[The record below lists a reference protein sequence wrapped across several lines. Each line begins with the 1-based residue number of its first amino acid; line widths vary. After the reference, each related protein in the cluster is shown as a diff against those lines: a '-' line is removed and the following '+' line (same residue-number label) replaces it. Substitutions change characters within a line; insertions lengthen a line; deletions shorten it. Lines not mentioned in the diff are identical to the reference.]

1 MPQFV
6 NTNIASLNAQ
16 RNLNSSQNALQ
27 TSLQRLSSGLRIN
40 SAKDDAAGMAISARM
55 TSQINGSNQA
65 IRNANDGISMAQ
77 TAEGAM
83 IQITDNLQR
92 IRELAVQAAN
102 ASNSASDRA
111 ALNSEASQLIS
122 EIDRVA
128 TNTSFNGVKLL
139 DGTFTSQTFQVGA
152 DSGSSNQISI
162 SSIASAK
169 SASLG
174 VGSGSSYSTTSAG
187 AEVGA
192 IALLANALSINGYM
206 VGAAAADGVSSTT
219 SSASG
224 IAIAAA
230 INAVSG
236 QTNVTATVAATAL
249 AGTTVTAF
257 ATAMVAGD
265 ITINGVDIGAI
276 AAAGTAAARGGQ
288 VAAAVNAKTAQTGVT
303 ATFNTT
309 TGAVA
314 LNAADGRN
322 ITVVAAATAG
332 GNDVTSG
339 ITAGAAAAA
348 GATDTTRSTVS
359 LSSTSSAGITIAGN
373 TAAGLTAAG
382 LTAGYTAA
390 TATAGAG
397 VSSLDLTTASGATAA
412 LTTIDAALNTV
423 NSSRASLGA
432 YQNRFASTV
441 STLQVTSENLTASRS
456 RIQDADFAAETAGLT
471 RAQIL
476 QQAGTAMLA
485 QANQLPQNVLTLL
498 R

>member
-16 RNLNSSQNALQ
+16 RNLNTSQSALQ

-65 IRNANDGISMAQ
+65 VRNANDGISMAQ

-111 ALNSEASQLIS
+111 ALNSEAAQLIS

-139 DGTFTSQTFQVGA
+139 DGTFTAQTFQIGA
-152 DSGSSNQISI
+152 NSGSDNQVSI
-162 SSIASAK
+162 ASIASAK
-169 SASLG
+169 SSALG

-187 AEVGA
+187 AAVGA
-192 IALLANALSINGYM
+192 TALLANALSINGYM

-224 IAIAAA
+224 IAVAAA
-230 INAVSG
+230 INAISG
-236 QTNVTATVAATAL
+236 QSGVTATVGATSV

-257 ATAMVAGD
+257 ATAMVSGD
-265 ITINGVDIGAI
+265 ITINGVNIGAI
-276 AAAGTAAARGGQ
+276 AAAGSAAARGGQ
-288 VAAAVNAKTAQTGVT
+288 VAAAVNAVTAQTGVT

-314 LNAADGRN
+314 LSAADGRN
-322 ITVVAAATAG
+322 VTVVAAATAG

-348 GATDTTRSTVS
+348 GATLTTRSAVS

-373 TAAGLTAAG
+373 TAAGLTASG

-397 VSSLDLTTASGATAA
+397 VSSLDLTTASGATSA
-412 LTTIDAALNTV
+412 LTIIDAALNTV
-423 NSSRASLGA
+423 NSSRSSLGA

-441 STLQVTSENLTASRS
+441 SSLQVTSENLTNSRS

-485 QANQLPQNVLTLL
+485 QANQVPNTVLTLL